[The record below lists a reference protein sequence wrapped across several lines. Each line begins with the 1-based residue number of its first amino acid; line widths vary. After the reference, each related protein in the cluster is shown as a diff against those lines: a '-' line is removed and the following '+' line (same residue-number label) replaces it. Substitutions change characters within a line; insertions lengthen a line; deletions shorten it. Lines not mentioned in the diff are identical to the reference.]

1 MEKYNERLG
10 RQVRSVEDDAL
21 ELLQAY
27 PWPGNIRELENVIER
42 TLLFMDGDRIEAR
55 DIPEPVRRR
64 EGGGERP
71 QADVAYQVGE
81 LEAGGSA
88 SMKDIVKHAAQEL
101 ERDLIVKALEATAGN
116 VTQAARRLKIS
127 RKSLQLKMKDLGLR
141 EPPTEP

>member
-1 MEKYNERLG
+1 MF
-10 RQVRSVEDDAL
+10 V
-21 ELLQAY
+21 
-27 PWPGNIRELENVIER
+27 NVIRNFGIQVLPRCITHFQCRAHPARR
-42 TLLFMDGDRIEAR
+42 TVEGIDCHCQDSTRAAAGQFAHRLDTVIDIYRRIDLEAGTAT
-55 DIPEPVRRR
+55 DH
-64 EGGGERP
+64 
-71 QADVAYQVGE
+71 QVGE
-81 LEAGGSA
+81 LETGGSA